1 MKNNIFLK
9 KFSENPMRL
18 CSKVYGAVLGKV
30 IGVRLGIPY
39 EFSSDPAHDP
49 NKLGRVTTFPLDE
62 FDVYPDDDTN
72 GFYLFSKAFS
82 RISSAEQIST
92 DIAAELILEQAS
104 EDRGMFWWG
113 NSDSSLSTESKAY
126 HNLINGVSPY
136 ESGDYAHNGFSADTV
151 GGQIFYDAAGIIFPG
166 DPERAAKCA
175 GILASVT
182 HSGEGRLG
190 ARFMSACISQAFIDS
205 DIMSVIYTAM
215 KTLPANS
222 HYYRMVRNIISVYK
236 KHPDDWHKCMDYINK
251 YYNEHAVWD
260 YASHVVMALLYGGGD
275 FNKTMEICLKS
286 HGDTD
291 CNCGNAGAI
300 IGAMVGCEGISS
312 EGWAKPM
319 NDRLQGS
326 LGIVCENDISLTR
339 FAAQLISDIGRLN
352 NIAVPEYILK
362 ASEQGRFSFVFP
374 YSKQGT
380 EALFIISDKIVN
392 HLTDRTLSLDVAQ
405 NVPKTPSGSP
415 YALRVW
421 TDKFRTYERLRVYR
435 WFNLGT
441 FWSCKYE
448 PTSCT
453 AVYPGQRMSVNLFS
467 ESRTINARFLLYSS
481 LNDKLYNTESESSS
495 DIFTIKPG
503 KWVHIEWTVP
513 DIGSYYDCM
522 NIEFFVDN
530 ESNYG
535 GAEIYIDDLRIGGTP
550 TYSIDYSKNRHI
562 TDNSSYY
569 PHLKNFSVPMGEA
582 WWSEEGFVCFD
593 TGVDNSHLTYPKH
606 YELSSERGY
615 SLAFTGGYL
624 GNCTVSAIVSPEQ
637 SYHEG
642 FKSND
647 CASLMVFAAKGIT
660 RHMAVGFYNGRIA
673 ILQAEG
679 MPGEYTVLAS
689 APFEADYEE
698 IYEFRVYIS
707 GNDISFTVSD
717 DGSVLGSLRVHTEFV
732 NEGCI
737 GFAGIQDG
745 IKVYKYSVER

>member
-1 MKNNIFLK
+1 MKDNIILK
-9 KFSENPMRL
+9 KLAEDPMRL
-18 CSKVYGAVLGKV
+18 CSKVYGAVLGKA

-39 EFSSDPAHDP
+39 EFSTDPAHDP
-49 NKLGRVTTFPLDE
+49 NKLDEVTTFPLNE

-113 NSDSSLSTESKAY
+113 KGFSRSTESKAY
-126 HNLINGVSPY
+126 HNLINGVPSY
-136 ESGDYAHNGFSADTV
+136 ESGNYAHNGFSADTV
-151 GGQIFYDAAGIIFPG
+151 GGQIFYDAAGILFPG

-175 GILASVT
+175 GTLAKVT
-182 HSGEGRLG
+182 HAGEGRLG
-190 ARFMSACISQAFIDS
+190 AKFMSACISQAFIDS
-205 DIMSVIYTAM
+205 DIMSVICTAM
-215 KTLPANS
+215 KTLPTNS
-222 HYYRMVRNIISVYK
+222 HYYRMIRNIIYTYK
-236 KHPDDWHKCMDYINK
+236 KHPYDWHKCMDYINE

-275 FNKTMEICLKS
+275 FNRTMEICLKS

-300 IGAMVGCEGISS
+300 IGALVGCEGISS

-326 LGIVCENDISLTR
+326 LGVVCENDISLTR
-339 FAAQLISDIGRLN
+339 FSAQLLSDMGRLN
-352 NIAVPEYILK
+352 GIAIPEYILK
-362 ASEQGRFSFVFP
+362 AAEQVHFSFAFP
-374 YSKQGT
+374 YSTQGF
-380 EALFIISDKIVN
+380 ESLFIIFGEKVEK
-392 HLTDRTLSLDVAQ
+392 LTDRTLSLEVAQ

-421 TDKFRTYERLRVYR
+421 TDKFRTYESLRIYR

-441 FWSCKYE
+441 FQSCKYE

-467 ESRTINARFLLYSS
+467 RSRIIKARFLLYSS
-481 LNDKLYNTESESSS
+481 LNDELYNTKSESSS
-495 DIFTIKPG
+495 KIFTIEPG
-503 KWVHIEWTVP
+503 KWTHIEWTVS
-513 DIGSYYDCM
+513 DIEGYYDCM
-522 NIEFFVDN
+522 NIEFLVDG
-530 ESNYG
+530 ESDYD
-535 GAEIYIDDLRIGGTP
+535 GAEIFIDDLRISDTP
-550 TYSIDYSKNRHI
+550 NYSIDYSKNRYI

-593 TGVDNSHLTYPKH
+593 TGTDNSHLAYPKH
-606 YELSSERGY
+606 YELSNERGY
-615 SLAFTGGYL
+615 SLAFTGEYL
-624 GNCTVSAIVSPEQ
+624 KNCTVSATISPVR
-637 SYHEG
+637 SYYEG
-642 FKSND
+642 FLNGNR
-647 CASLMVFAAKGIT
+647 ASLMVFAAKGIT
-660 RHMAVGFYNGRIA
+660 RHMAAGFYNGRIA
-673 ILQAEG
+673 ILRAEK

-689 APFEADYEE
+689 AAFDTNYEK

-707 GNDISFTVSD
+707 SNDISFTVSS
-717 DGSVLGSLRVHTEFV
+717 DGSVLDSLRVRTKTV

-745 IKVYKYSVER
+745 IKVYKYSVEG